1 MNLRLVLTV
10 GALCFIALLLVI
22 GIRTAIRWLKVH
34 YPQRANAVL
43 FGVCLFL
50 AGAGILIVVEMNDR
64 PTFRP
69 NDLLTLQAPV
79 VARTIVSDRESHSI
93 TCVVDRHEHLGVL
106 ELENERGTMRA
117 RVESNNTS
125 EPLYCPIG
133 VEVRIESA
141 WLHHPT
147 ITHRQVGA
155 DSP

>member
-22 GIRTAIRWLKVH
+22 GIRTAIRWLKIH
-34 YPQRANAVL
+34 YPQQANAVL
-43 FGVCLFL
+43 SGVSLFL
-50 AGAGILIVVEMNDR
+50 AGVGLLIAVEMKDR
-64 PTFRP
+64 PAFRP
-69 NDLLTLQAPV
+69 NDLLTLQEPV
-79 VARTIVSDRESHSI
+79 VARTIVSDRESRSM

-133 VEVRIESA
+133 VEVRIEAA

-147 ITHRQVGA
+147 ITHRQAGA
-155 DSP
+155 DGP